1 MSQTVKVGIFMTVAL
16 VLLGWLILKI
26 EDWSLF
32 GEKGRRFEAV
42 FESVVGLDDK
52 AAVRVAG
59 VRVGR
64 VDGVRLDGSGRR
76 ARVGLLLDPAL
87 VLTEGAT
94 AAIANQGLLGDKF
107 VELSPG
113 PAGGAPLPEGSVLP
127 GETPVSF
134 DQAME
139 KLDEIGSSIQDA
151 MKGLSS
157 EDGGGI
163 GALIDSIQ
171 ATADEL
177 RAVIAENRESFGGTV
192 KNFERFSATL
202 AEDLPRLTAQIER
215 VLGQVDSVVA
225 ENRGNLQ
232 EGLENVKELTASV
245 QRSVDNL
252 NTITDRLV
260 KGEGTIGKLLT
271 SDDAHNELL
280 DALGSVE
287 KGVETLTDTL
297 GRAQKMKLEL
307 GLTSSYLSE
316 TEESRSAFRVDLA
329 PQGDESKRLY
339 RFDLVSDPYGRV
351 QEKTTI
357 ETVTLPDGTV
367 EETTTTRLTRDER
380 RNEYSALFGFPF
392 AERRGRVWIGLVE
405 NSGGAQVEY
414 SLIPERVWL
423 SFEAYDFSRE
433 LDLDPHLRLSAL
445 WYPWRNVFVEAGYDD
460 PLVDDLRSPFVGFG
474 LRWSDDDIKYLLGSI
489 PSF

>member
-1 MSQTVKVGIFMTVAL
+1 MSQTVKVGIFMAVAL
-16 VLLGWLILKI
+16 VLLGWLILKV
-26 EDWSLF
+26 EDWTLF
-32 GEKGRRFEAV
+32 GDQGRRYEAV

-59 VRVGR
+59 VRIGR
-64 VDGVRLDGSGRR
+64 VDGIGLDAGGRR
-76 ARVGLLLDPAL
+76 ARVGLLLDPGL
-87 VLTEGAT
+87 VLTEGAR
-94 AAIANQGLLGDKF
+94 ASIANQGMLGDKF

-113 PAGGAPLPEGSVLP
+113 PEGATQLPEGAVLP
-127 GETPVSF
+127 GDTPVGF
-134 DQAME
+134 DQAMARLE
-139 KLDEIGSSIQDA
+139 EIGSTIQDA
-151 MKGLSS
+151 MQGLSTG
-157 EDGGGI
+157 EGGGI
-163 GALIDSIQ
+163 GALIESIQ

-177 RAVIAENRESFGGTV
+177 RAVIAENRTSFGGTM
-192 KNFERFSATL
+192 KNFERLSSTL
-202 AEDLPRLTAQIER
+202 AEDLPRLTSQIER
-215 VLGQVDSVVA
+215 VLGQVDAVVA

-232 EGLENVKELTASV
+232 EGIENVKELTASV

-252 NTITDRLV
+252 NTITDRLAR
-260 KGEGTIGKLLT
+260 GEGTLGKLLA
-271 SDDAHNELL
+271 SDEAHDELL
-280 DALGSVE
+280 GALGSVE
-287 KGVETLTDTL
+287 KGVEALSDTL
-297 GRAQKMKLEL
+297 GRAQKLELEL
-307 GLTSSYLSE
+307 GLSSTYLTE

-351 QEKTTI
+351 QEKSSV

-367 EETTTTRLTRDER
+367 ETTTTTRLTRDER

-392 AERRGRVWIGLVE
+392 AERRGKLWIGLVE
-405 NSGGAQVEY
+405 NSGGAQIEY
-414 SLIPERVWL
+414 SLVPDRLWL

-445 WYPWRNVFVEAGYDD
+445 WYPWRNLFVETGYDD

-474 LRWSDDDIKYLLGSI
+474 LRWSDDDLKYLLGSI